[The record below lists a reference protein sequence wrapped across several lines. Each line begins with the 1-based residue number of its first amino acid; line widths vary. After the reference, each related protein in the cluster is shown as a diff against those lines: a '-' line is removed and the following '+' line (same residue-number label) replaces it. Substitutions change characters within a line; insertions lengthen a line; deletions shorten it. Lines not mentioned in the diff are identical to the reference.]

1 MNSQQIYEIKDIQ
14 DIINEYSNSIK
25 DFNNHKNKM
34 KNTFK
39 AINSLEIFQ
48 SYTVLGRWEQL
59 DCTYYLNTSV
69 ARFTQPT
76 EFSTEYTLRKRIIS
90 KRHFPY

>member
-34 KNTFK
+34 NQDDHCKFD
-39 AINSLEIFQ
+39 L
-48 SYTVLGRWEQL
+48 QL
-59 DCTYYLNTSV
+59 N
-69 ARFTQPT
+69 
-76 EFSTEYTLRKRIIS
+76 I
-90 KRHFPY
+90 H